1 MAQER
6 AKTARN
12 ISLLDCTLRDGG
24 YINDWLF
31 GHDALVNIFE
41 RLVSAGVDIIEVGFI
56 DDRRPFD
63 YDRSIF
69 PDTAAV
75 EKVFGGLDRGG
86 SMVVG
91 MIDYGTCAL
100 EHVQP
105 CSECWLDGI
114 RVIFK
119 KHIKEEAFAYCAA
132 LKALGYKV
140 FAQAVSITSYDETEL
155 LEFIELANSVKPY
168 AVSLVDTYGLLHQSD
183 LIEIVKTMDE
193 RLLPEIGLGYHA
205 HNNFQMGYA
214 NAIAF
219 LKDRSRRSLV
229 VDATLYGMG
238 KSAGNA
244 PIELLSM
251 HMNSHLG
258 KTYDINQMLEAI
270 QTSVMDVYKKSP
282 WGYNLFYYVAASN
295 KVHPSYVS
303 YLMNKR
309 TLSITE
315 QNEILQQI
323 DEEKK
328 LLYDK
333 DYIERLYLRYQQ
345 RECNDAA
352 DIAALQERW
361 RGKEFLL
368 LGPGTSVVKN
378 KERIQALIESNAC
391 EIISINYI
399 YPVGMP
405 AYLFL
410 TNSQRY
416 VQLCTQLSK
425 AGDSVTTV
433 ATSNVTCTAGK
444 FAYKVNYS
452 SLIDTEQKEIPD
464 NSLRMLL
471 KLLEKMDPKKVYL
484 AGFDGYVPDDVNYF
498 DIKKEYSYIREKAN
512 FLNEYGTQFI
522 REFKEKF
529 PIEFITPSKYQEE
542 EK

>member
-1 MAQER
+1 MAKER
-6 AKTARN
+6 VKTARN

-24 YINDWLF
+24 YVNDWLF

-333 DYIERLYLRYQQ
+333 AYIERLYLNYQA
-345 RECNDAA
+345 RECNDEK
-352 DIAALQERW
+352 DIAALQELFGGRP
-361 RGKEFLL
+361 LL
-368 LGPGTSVVKN
+368 VLGPGTSVVKN
-378 KERIQALIESNAC
+378 GERIEQCIAGTGAAVF
-391 EIISINYI
+391 SINYI
-399 YPVGMP
+399 YRGGGEHIN
-405 AYLFL
+405 LFL

-433 ATSNVTCTAGK
+433 ATSNVTCTRGR
-444 FAYKVNYS
+444 FDFRVNYN
-452 SLIDTEQKEIPD
+452 SLIDKEQTDMPD
-464 NSLRMLL
+464 NSLRMFL
-471 KLLEKMDPKKVYL
+471 KLLERIRPQKVYL
-484 AGFDGYVPDDVNYF
+484 AGFDGYTPDDVNYF
-498 DIKKEYSYIREKAN
+498 DVNKEYSFVKEKAD
-512 FLNEYGTQFI
+512 FLNEYGSRFI
-522 REFKEKF
+522 RESAKKL
-529 PIEFITPSKYQEE
+529 PIEFITPTKYEI
-542 EK
+542 

>member
-1 MAQER
+1 MKME
-6 AKTARN
+6 KN

-24 YINDWLF
+24 YVNDWLF

-333 DYIERLYLRYQQ
+333 AYIERLYLNYQA
-345 RECNDAA
+345 RECNDEK
-352 DIAALQERW
+352 DIAALQELFGGRP
-361 RGKEFLL
+361 LL
-368 LGPGTSVVKN
+368 VLGPGTSVVKN
-378 KERIQALIESNAC
+378 GERIEQCIAETGAAIFSV
-391 EIISINYI
+391 NYI
-399 YPVGMP
+399 YRGGGERVN
-405 AYLFL
+405 LFL

-433 ATSNVTCTAGK
+433 ATSNVTCTRGR
-444 FAYKVNYS
+444 FDFRVNYN
-452 SLIDTEQKEIPD
+452 SLIDKEQTDMPD
-464 NSLRMLL
+464 NSLRMFL
-471 KLLEKMDPKKVYL
+471 KLLERILPQKVYL
-484 AGFDGYVPDDVNYF
+484 AGFDGYTPDDVNYF
-498 DIKKEYSYIREKAN
+498 DVNKEYSFVKEKAD
-512 FLNEYGTQFI
+512 FLNEYGSRFI
-522 REFKEKF
+522 RESAKKL
-529 PIEFITPSKYQEE
+529 PIEFITPTKYEI
-542 EK
+542 

>member
-1 MAQER
+1 MAKER

-333 DYIERLYLRYQQ
+333 AYIERLYLNYQA
-345 RECNDAA
+345 RECNDEK
-352 DIAALQERW
+352 DIAALQELFGGRP
-361 RGKEFLL
+361 LL
-368 LGPGTSVVKN
+368 VLGPGTSVVKN
-378 KERIQALIESNAC
+378 GERIEQCIAETGAAIFSV
-391 EIISINYI
+391 NYI
-399 YPVGMP
+399 YRGGGERVN
-405 AYLFL
+405 LFL

-425 AGDSVTTV
+425 AGDSVTTI
-433 ATSNVTCTAGK
+433 ATSNVTCTRGR
-444 FAYKVNYS
+444 FDFRVNYN
-452 SLIDTEQKEIPD
+452 SLIDKEQTDMPD
-464 NSLRMLL
+464 NSLRMFL
-471 KLLEKMDPKKVYL
+471 KLLERIRPQKVYL
-484 AGFDGYVPDDVNYF
+484 AGFDGYTPDDVNYF
-498 DIKKEYSYIREKAN
+498 DVNKEYSFVKEKAD
-512 FLNEYGTQFI
+512 FLNEYGSRFI
-522 REFKEKF
+522 RESAKKL
-529 PIEFITPSKYQEE
+529 PIEFITPTKYEI
-542 EK
+542 

>member
-1 MAQER
+1 MAKER

-333 DYIERLYLRYQQ
+333 AYIERLYLNYQA
-345 RECNDAA
+345 RECNDEK
-352 DIAALQERW
+352 DIAALQELFGGRP
-361 RGKEFLL
+361 LL
-368 LGPGTSVVKN
+368 VLGPGTSVVKN
-378 KERIQALIESNAC
+378 GERIEQCIAGTGAAVF
-391 EIISINYI
+391 SINYI
-399 YPVGMP
+399 YRGGGEHIN
-405 AYLFL
+405 LFL

-425 AGDSVTTV
+425 AGDSVTTI
-433 ATSNVTCTAGK
+433 ATSNVTCTRGR
-444 FAYKVNYS
+444 FDFRVNYN
-452 SLIDTEQKEIPD
+452 SLIDKEQTDMPD
-464 NSLRMLL
+464 NSLRMFL
-471 KLLEKMDPKKVYL
+471 KLLERIRPQKVYL
-484 AGFDGYVPDDVNYF
+484 AGFDGYTPDDVNYF
-498 DIKKEYSYIREKAN
+498 DVNKEYSFVKEKAD
-512 FLNEYGTQFI
+512 FLNEYGSRFI
-522 REFKEKF
+522 RESAKKL
-529 PIEFITPSKYQEE
+529 PIEFITPTKYEI
-542 EK
+542 

>member
-1 MAQER
+1 MAKER

-333 DYIERLYLRYQQ
+333 AYIERLYLNYQA
-345 RECNDAA
+345 RECNDEK
-352 DIAALQERW
+352 DIAALQELFGGRP
-361 RGKEFLL
+361 LL
-368 LGPGTSVVKN
+368 VLGPGTSVVKN
-378 KERIQALIESNAC
+378 GERIEQCIAGTGAAVF
-391 EIISINYI
+391 SINYI
-399 YPVGMP
+399 YRGGGERVN
-405 AYLFL
+405 LFL

-433 ATSNVTCTAGK
+433 ATSNVTCTRGR
-444 FAYKVNYS
+444 FDFRVNYN
-452 SLIDTEQKEIPD
+452 SLIDKEQTDMPD
-464 NSLRMLL
+464 NSLRMFL
-471 KLLEKMDPKKVYL
+471 KLLERIRPQKVYL
-484 AGFDGYVPDDVNYF
+484 AGFDGYTPDDVNYF
-498 DIKKEYSYIREKAN
+498 DVNKEYSFVKEKAD
-512 FLNEYGTQFI
+512 FLNEYGSRFI
-522 REFKEKF
+522 RESAKKL
-529 PIEFITPSKYQEE
+529 PIEFITPTKYEI
-542 EK
+542 

>member
-1 MAQER
+1 MAKER

-24 YINDWLF
+24 YVNDWLF

-333 DYIERLYLRYQQ
+333 VYIERLYLNYQA
-345 RECNDAA
+345 RECNDAK
-352 DIAALQERW
+352 DIAALQELFGGRP
-361 RGKEFLL
+361 LL
-368 LGPGTSVVKN
+368 VLGPGTSVVKN
-378 KERIQALIESNAC
+378 GERIEQCIAGTGAAVF
-391 EIISINYI
+391 SINYI
-399 YPVGMP
+399 YRGGGERVN
-405 AYLFL
+405 LFL

-433 ATSNVTCTAGK
+433 ATSNVTCTRGR
-444 FAYKVNYS
+444 FDFRVNYN
-452 SLIDTEQKEIPD
+452 SLIDKEQTDMPD
-464 NSLRMLL
+464 NSLRMFL
-471 KLLEKMDPKKVYL
+471 KLLERIRPQKVYL
-484 AGFDGYVPDDVNYF
+484 AGFDGYTPDDVNYF
-498 DIKKEYSYIREKAN
+498 DVNKEYSFVKEKAD
-512 FLNEYGTQFI
+512 FLNEYGSRFI
-522 REFKEKF
+522 RESAKKL
-529 PIEFITPSKYQEE
+529 PIEFITLTKYEI
-542 EK
+542 

>member
-1 MAQER
+1 ML
-6 AKTARN
+6 AR
-12 ISLLDCTLRDGG
+12 RDPRH
-24 YINDWLF
+24 L
-31 GHDALVNIFE
+31 
-41 RLVSAGVDIIEVGFI
+41 
-56 DDRRPFD
+56 
-63 YDRSIF
+63 
-69 PDTAAV
+69 
-75 EKVFGGLDRGG
+75 
-86 SMVVG
+86 
-91 MIDYGTCAL
+91 
-100 EHVQP
+100 Q
-105 CSECWLDGI
+105 
-114 RVIFK
+114 

-323 DEEKK
+323 DEEKNCCTIK
-328 LLYDK
+328 
-333 DYIERLYLRYQQ
+333 
-345 RECNDAA
+345 
-352 DIAALQERW
+352 
-361 RGKEFLL
+361 
-368 LGPGTSVVKN
+368 
-378 KERIQALIESNAC
+378 
-391 EIISINYI
+391 IISKGFICGISREN
-399 YPVGMP
+399 
-405 AYLFL
+405 A
-410 TNSQRY
+410 
-416 VQLCTQLSK
+416 
-425 AGDSVTTV
+425 TTRQ
-433 ATSNVTCTAGK
+433 T
-444 FAYKVNYS
+444 
-452 SLIDTEQKEIPD
+452 
-464 NSLRMLL
+464 LRRC
-471 KLLEKMDPKKVYL
+471 KR
-484 AGFDGYVPDDVNYF
+484 GG
-498 DIKKEYSYIREKAN
+498 
-512 FLNEYGTQFI
+512 
-522 REFKEKF
+522 
-529 PIEFITPSKYQEE
+529 E
-542 EK
+542 EKSFCFWDPVLLS

>member
-1 MAQER
+1 MAKER

-24 YINDWLF
+24 YVNDWLF

-333 DYIERLYLRYQQ
+333 AYIERLYLNYQA
-345 RECNDAA
+345 RECNDEK
-352 DIAALQERW
+352 DIAALQELFGGRP
-361 RGKEFLL
+361 LL
-368 LGPGTSVVKN
+368 VLGPGTSVVKN
-378 KERIQALIESNAC
+378 GERIEQCIAGTGAAVF
-391 EIISINYI
+391 SINYI
-399 YPVGMP
+399 YRGGGE
-405 AYLFL
+405 YINLFL

-425 AGDSVTTV
+425 AGDSVTTI
-433 ATSNVTCTAGK
+433 ATSNVTCTRGR
-444 FAYKVNYS
+444 FDFRVNYN
-452 SLIDTEQKEIPD
+452 SLIDKEQTDMPD
-464 NSLRMLL
+464 NSLRMFL
-471 KLLEKMDPKKVYL
+471 KLLERIRPQKVYL
-484 AGFDGYVPDDVNYF
+484 AGFDGYTPDDVNYF
-498 DIKKEYSYIREKAN
+498 DVNKEYSFVKEKAD
-512 FLNEYGTQFI
+512 FLNEYGSRFI
-522 REFKEKF
+522 RESAKKL
-529 PIEFITPSKYQEE
+529 PIEFITPTKYEI
-542 EK
+542 

>member
-1 MAQER
+1 MAKER

-24 YINDWLF
+24 YVNDWLF

-333 DYIERLYLRYQQ
+333 AYIERLYLNYQA
-345 RECNDAA
+345 RECNDEK
-352 DIAALQERW
+352 DIAALQELFGGRP
-361 RGKEFLL
+361 LL
-368 LGPGTSVVKN
+368 VLGPGTSVVKN
-378 KERIQALIESNAC
+378 GERIEQCIAGTGAAVF
-391 EIISINYI
+391 SINYI
-399 YPVGMP
+399 YRGGGEHIN
-405 AYLFL
+405 LFL

-433 ATSNVTCTAGK
+433 ATSNVTCTRGR
-444 FAYKVNYS
+444 FDFRVNYN
-452 SLIDTEQKEIPD
+452 SLIDKEQTDMPD
-464 NSLRMLL
+464 NSLRMFL
-471 KLLEKMDPKKVYL
+471 KLLERIRPQKVYL
-484 AGFDGYVPDDVNYF
+484 AGFDGYTPDDVNYF
-498 DIKKEYSYIREKAN
+498 DVNKEYSFVKEKAD
-512 FLNEYGTQFI
+512 FLNEYGSRFI
-522 REFKEKF
+522 RESAKKL
-529 PIEFITPSKYQEE
+529 PIEFITPTKYEI
-542 EK
+542 

>member
-1 MAQER
+1 MAKER

-333 DYIERLYLRYQQ
+333 VYIERLYLNYQA
-345 RECNDAA
+345 RECNDAK
-352 DIAALQERW
+352 DIAALQELFGGRP
-361 RGKEFLL
+361 LL
-368 LGPGTSVVKN
+368 VLGPGTSVVKN
-378 KERIQALIESNAC
+378 GERIEQCIAETGAAIFSV
-391 EIISINYI
+391 NYI
-399 YPVGMP
+399 YRGGGERVN
-405 AYLFL
+405 LFL

-433 ATSNVTCTAGK
+433 ATSNVTCTRGR
-444 FAYKVNYS
+444 FDFRVNYN
-452 SLIDTEQKEIPD
+452 SLIDKEQTDMPD
-464 NSLRMLL
+464 NSLRMFL
-471 KLLEKMDPKKVYL
+471 KLLERIRPQKVYL
-484 AGFDGYVPDDVNYF
+484 AGFDGYTPDDVNYF
-498 DIKKEYSYIREKAN
+498 DVNKEYSFVKEKAD
-512 FLNEYGTQFI
+512 FLNEYGSRFI
-522 REFKEKF
+522 RESAKKL
-529 PIEFITPSKYQEE
+529 PIEFITPTKYEI
-542 EK
+542 

>member
-1 MAQER
+1 MAKER

-24 YINDWLF
+24 YVNDWLF

-333 DYIERLYLRYQQ
+333 VYIERLYLNYQA
-345 RECNDAA
+345 RECNDAK
-352 DIAALQERW
+352 DIAALQELFGGRP
-361 RGKEFLL
+361 LL
-368 LGPGTSVVKN
+368 VLGPGTSVVKN
-378 KERIQALIESNAC
+378 GERIEQCIAETGAAIFSV
-391 EIISINYI
+391 NYI
-399 YPVGMP
+399 YRGGGERVN
-405 AYLFL
+405 LFL

-433 ATSNVTCTAGK
+433 ATSNVTCTRGR
-444 FAYKVNYS
+444 FDFRVNYN
-452 SLIDTEQKEIPD
+452 SLIDKEQTDMPD
-464 NSLRMLL
+464 NSLRMFL
-471 KLLEKMDPKKVYL
+471 KLLERIRPQKVYL
-484 AGFDGYVPDDVNYF
+484 AGFDGYTPDDVNYF
-498 DIKKEYSYIREKAN
+498 DVNKEYSFVKEKAD
-512 FLNEYGTQFI
+512 FLNEYGSRFI
-522 REFKEKF
+522 RESAKKL
-529 PIEFITPSKYQEE
+529 PIEFITPTKYEI
-542 EK
+542 

>member
-1 MAQER
+1 MAKER

-24 YINDWLF
+24 YVNDWLF

-333 DYIERLYLRYQQ
+333 AYIERLYLNYQA
-345 RECNDAA
+345 RECNDEK
-352 DIAALQERW
+352 DIAALQELFGGRP
-361 RGKEFLL
+361 LL
-368 LGPGTSVVKN
+368 VLGPGTSVVKN
-378 KERIQALIESNAC
+378 GERIEQCIAGTGAAVF
-391 EIISINYI
+391 SINYI
-399 YPVGMP
+399 YRGGGEHIN
-405 AYLFL
+405 LFL

-425 AGDSVTTV
+425 AGDLVTTI
-433 ATSNVTCTAGK
+433 ATSNVTCTRGR
-444 FAYKVNYS
+444 FDFRVNYN
-452 SLIDTEQKEIPD
+452 SLIDKEQTDMPD
-464 NSLRMLL
+464 NSLRMFL
-471 KLLEKMDPKKVYL
+471 KLLERIRPQKVYL
-484 AGFDGYVPDDVNYF
+484 AGFDGYTPDDVNYF
-498 DIKKEYSYIREKAN
+498 DVNKEYSFVKEKAD
-512 FLNEYGTQFI
+512 FLNEYGSRFI
-522 REFKEKF
+522 RESAKKL
-529 PIEFITPSKYQEE
+529 PIEFITPTKYEI
-542 EK
+542 

>member
-1 MAQER
+1 MAKER

-24 YINDWLF
+24 YVNDWLF

-105 CSECWLDGI
+105 CSESWLDGI

-333 DYIERLYLRYQQ
+333 AYIERLYLNYQA
-345 RECNDAA
+345 RECNDEK
-352 DIAALQERW
+352 DIAALQELFGGRP
-361 RGKEFLL
+361 LL
-368 LGPGTSVVKN
+368 VLGPGTSVVKN
-378 KERIQALIESNAC
+378 GERIEQCIAGTGAAVF
-391 EIISINYI
+391 SINYI
-399 YPVGMP
+399 YRGGGERVN
-405 AYLFL
+405 LFL

-433 ATSNVTCTAGK
+433 ATSNVTCTRGR
-444 FAYKVNYS
+444 FDFRVNYN
-452 SLIDTEQKEIPD
+452 SLIDKEQTDMPD
-464 NSLRMLL
+464 NSLRMFL
-471 KLLEKMDPKKVYL
+471 KLLERIRPQKVYL
-484 AGFDGYVPDDVNYF
+484 AGFDGYTPDDVNYF
-498 DIKKEYSYIREKAN
+498 DVNKEYSFVKEKAD
-512 FLNEYGTQFI
+512 FLNEYGSRFI
-522 REFKEKF
+522 RESAKKL
-529 PIEFITPSKYQEE
+529 PIEFITPTKYEI
-542 EK
+542 

>member
-1 MAQER
+1 MAKER

-24 YINDWLF
+24 YVNDWLF

-333 DYIERLYLRYQQ
+333 VYIERLYLNYQA
-345 RECNDAA
+345 RECNDAK
-352 DIAALQERW
+352 DIAALQDLFGGRP
-361 RGKEFLL
+361 LL
-368 LGPGTSVVKN
+368 VLGPGTSVVKN
-378 KERIQALIESNAC
+378 GERIEQCIAETGAAIFSV
-391 EIISINYI
+391 NYI
-399 YPVGMP
+399 YRGGGERVN
-405 AYLFL
+405 LFL

-433 ATSNVTCTAGK
+433 ATSNVTCTRGR
-444 FAYKVNYS
+444 FDFRVNYN
-452 SLIDTEQKEIPD
+452 SLIDKEQTDMPD
-464 NSLRMLL
+464 NSLRMFL
-471 KLLEKMDPKKVYL
+471 KLLERIRPQKLYL
-484 AGFDGYVPDDVNYF
+484 AGFDGYTPDDVNYF
-498 DIKKEYSYIREKAN
+498 DVNKEYSFVKEKAD
-512 FLNEYGTQFI
+512 FLNEYGSRFI
-522 REFKEKF
+522 RESAKKL
-529 PIEFITPSKYQEE
+529 PIEFITPTKYEI
-542 EK
+542 